1 MMIKIIQNPRKR
13 IKSKIEK
20 MKEMFAKDLQ
30 EPKNKETEMNYMLE
44 GINST
49 ITEAEEQISDLRAQN
64 GNHCGKRE
72 YRKMNGE
79 KKK

>member
-20 MKEMFAKDLQ
+20 MKEMFTKDLQ

-49 ITEAEEQISDLRAQN
+49 ITDVEEQISDLEHRMEITVAKEN
-64 GNHCGKRE
+64 I
-72 YRKMNGE
+72 E
-79 KKK
+79 K

>member
-49 ITEAEEQISDLRAQN
+49 ITEAEEQISDLEHRMEITVAKEN
-64 GNHCGKRE
+64 I
-72 YRKMNGE
+72 E
-79 KKK
+79 K